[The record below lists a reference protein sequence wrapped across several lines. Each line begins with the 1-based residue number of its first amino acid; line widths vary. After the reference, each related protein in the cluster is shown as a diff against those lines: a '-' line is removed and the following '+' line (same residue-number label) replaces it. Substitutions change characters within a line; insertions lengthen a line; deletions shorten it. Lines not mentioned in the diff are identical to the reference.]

1 MRAQITTDFTLFSD
15 GCNNR
20 AHFQALAG
28 DPARPS
34 SRRVN
39 LAHLPALAIQSA
51 AVLSSIVLCPNS
63 RPGLRDTGCTAAG
76 RPGFPVALVTFPPAA
91 VRIGRHSMAGGR

>member
-20 AHFQALAG
+20 AHFQAIAG

-39 LAHLPALAIQSA
+39 LAHLPALAIRSA
-51 AVLSSIVLCPNS
+51 AVLSSIALCPNS

-76 RPGFPVALVTFPPAA
+76 RPGFPVALAPIPAA
-91 VRIGRHSMAGGR
+91 LDCAAAAIEAGGR